1 MQSFNK
7 KEYSLYK
14 KILGMTQPALRQSMA
29 FFLKKYYKDVVVT
42 NDYILAQGDIPI
54 ALCAHM
60 DTVFPHPPRLVFY
73 DRDEN
78 VILSP
83 EGCGH
88 DDRAGIFM
96 IMQIIGAG
104 FRPHVVLTTDE
115 EIGCVGADKLVK
127 DVPNC
132 PFDDLKYV
140 IQLDR
145 RGADDCVFYYLD
157 NDEFVKYVET
167 FGFVEA
173 KGSFTDIVSICP
185 AWERAGVNLSVGYM
199 NEHTTAELL
208 YVGHYYNTLNKV
220 KNMLK
225 NVPEEAFEYKELC
238 YNYGPYSWYNY
249 GQGFTCANGTTLKEV
264 RKCACCHT
272 MTTEDDLFPVIR
284 KNGQT
289 EEFCIECMM
298 EGVQWCTKCNR
309 AFESDNPMEIC
320 NECKEKEKNGKRND
334 GKEDSNGKA

>member
-1 MQSFNK
+1 
-7 KEYSLYK
+7 
-14 KILGMTQPALRQSMA
+14 
-29 FFLKKYYKDVVVT
+29 
-42 NDYILAQGDIPI
+42 
-54 ALCAHM
+54 
-60 DTVFPHPPRLVFY
+60 
-73 DRDEN
+73 
-78 VILSP
+78 
-83 EGCGH
+83 
-88 DDRAGIFM
+88 
-96 IMQIIGAG
+96 
-104 FRPHVVLTTDE
+104 
-115 EIGCVGADKLVK
+115 
-127 DVPNC
+127 
-132 PFDDLKYV
+132 
-140 IQLDR
+140 
-145 RGADDCVFYYLD
+145 
-157 NDEFVKYVET
+157 
-167 FGFVEA
+167 
-173 KGSFTDIVSICP
+173 
-185 AWERAGVNLSVGYM
+185 M

-225 NVPEEAFEYKELC
+225 NTPEEAFEYKELC

-249 GQGFTCANGTTLKEV
+249 GQGFTCADGTTLKEV

-334 GKEDSNGKA
+334 SKEDSSGKA